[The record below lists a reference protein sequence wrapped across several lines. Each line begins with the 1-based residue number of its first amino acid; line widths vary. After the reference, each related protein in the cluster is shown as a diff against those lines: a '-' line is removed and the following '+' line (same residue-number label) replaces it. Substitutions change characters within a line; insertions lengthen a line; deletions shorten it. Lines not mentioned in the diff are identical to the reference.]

1 MSKEELFMRVLAGVL
16 VVGAFIAPVLSGVI
30 PDARRIVEG
39 VYRQDTSRDTI
50 WRASLETIDRKGA
63 SRRKKFVFQRLGA
76 FGNSKTLV
84 RFTEPV
90 EVRGVGLL
98 SINQQGA
105 SERQWMYTPAIQ
117 RVRRIAPQ
125 ERSRRFLGTDFSN
138 EDMAERVLEDFDY
151 RLLNEGEV
159 VDGRKTYKVEQRPVS
174 RDRSQYDHLY
184 VWIAQDIPVVVMAE
198 YYDQEQNKVRLMTV
212 TQIEKISGIWV
223 GRRVEMT
230 SIAEGSRTVLV
241 IDDVRFNSGLKED
254 AFTQQALEKSDLQ

>member
-1 MSKEELFMRVLAGVL
+1 MRLWVVGLVVIALAG
-16 VVGAFIAPVLSGVI
+16 PVFNRVA
-30 PDARRIVEG
+30 PDARKIVEA

-50 WRASLETIDRKGA
+50 WKANLETIDKKGNA
-63 SRRKKFVFQRLGA
+63 RRKKFVFQRLGS
-76 FGNSKTLV
+76 FGNSRTLV
-84 RFTEPV
+84 RFTEPA

-98 SINQQGA
+98 SINQQGT

-151 RLLNEGEV
+151 RFLSEGEV
-159 VDGRKTYKVEQRPVS
+159 VDGRRTYKIEQRPVS

-198 YYDQEQNKVRLMTV
+198 YYDQEQKKVRFMTV
-212 TQIEKISGIWV
+212 GQIEKISGIWL

-230 SIAEGSRTVLV
+230 SVAEGSRTILA
-241 IDDVRFNSGLKED
+241 IDEVRFNAGLKED
-254 AFTQQALEKSDLQ
+254 LFTQQSLEKSDLQ